1 MLCEFGINKLNTQ
14 ITEQITCAFG
24 LVCICFLA
32 IYFRLVLWLI
42 QILRLGF
49 SRQPGLLAML
59 SANVSSAGAGWKAS
73 RSCSIL
79 SWPDGAIG
87 CFVMT

>member
-49 SRQPGLLAML
+49 SSVA
-59 SANVSSAGAGWKAS
+59 A
-73 RSCSIL
+73 
-79 SWPDGAIG
+79 WPISHVERK
-87 CFVMT
+87 CV